1 VSESTPSPVSF
12 SLAVLVGDGW
22 EANLRC
28 LLSLAQRSN
37 GVRRETIV
45 VDDGSRDDTR
55 LALPRLDGL
64 RLLRNEQPV
73 GFARAAGQAVAA
85 AQGDVLLLLDRD
97 AEPGPGWL
105 PPLARLFED
114 PAVAAACPSE
124 ASGLGGAYLA
134 VRLSDLREAGGW
146 DEKAEAPADALLSK
160 LIAGG
165 KKVEVVASTA
175 MVMHPPAAAAAAP
188 RPRLSVVVPACDAA
202 ATLTPCLENILKNL
216 RPDDEIV
223 VADGGSRD
231 ETLRSAYAFASR
243 NPQVVRVVSAR
254 ATAGAAAAA
263 REGLKAAANELALLV
278 HPTVSA
284 PEGFV
289 DGILDL
295 LARNPGTQALGIE
308 VPRTGV
314 CVAGPSTLLRDLDA
328 QSFFQADGVALAE
341 AVSRAGAKLAFVP
354 ARG

>member
-28 LLSLAQRSN
+28 LLSLVQSSN

-64 RLLRNEQPV
+64 RLVRNEQPV
-73 GFARAAGQAVAA
+73 GFARAASQAAEV

-97 AEPGPGWL
+97 AEPSPGWL

-134 VRLSDLREAGGW
+134 VRLTDLRQAGGW
-146 DEKAEAPADALLSK
+146 DENAEAPADALLSK
-160 LIAGG
+160 LIAKGR
-165 KKVEVVASTA
+165 KVEVLPTTA
-175 MVMHPPAAAAAAP
+175 MVMHPPVAAPAAA
-188 RPRLSVVVPACDAA
+188 RPRLSVVVPACDSAS
-202 ATLTPCLENILKNL
+202 TLAPCLENILKNL

-223 VADGGSRD
+223 VAAGGSGD
-231 ETLRSAYAFASR
+231 ETLRSAYAFASK
-243 NPQVVRVVSAR
+243 NPQVVRVVSSGASS
-254 ATAGAAAAA
+254 GAAAAA
-263 REGLKAAANELALLV
+263 REGLKAARNELALLI

-295 LARNPGTQALGIE
+295 LARNPATQALGIE
-308 VPRTGV
+308 VPSAGV
-314 CVAGPSTLLRDLDA
+314 CVAGPSALLRDLDA

-341 AVSRAGAKLAFVP
+341 AVNRAGAKLAFVP
-354 ARG
+354 AG

>member
-1 VSESTPSPVSF
+1 MSESTPSPVSF

-28 LLSLAQRSN
+28 LLALALNSN

-45 VDDGSRDDTR
+45 VDDGTTDDTR
-55 LALPRLDGL
+55 LALPRLDGI
-64 RLLRNEQPV
+64 RLVRNERPV
-73 GFARAAGQAVAA
+73 GFARAAAQAAEAA
-85 AQGDVLLLLDRD
+85 KGDVLLLLDRD
-97 AEPGPGWL
+97 AEPKAGWL

-134 VRLSDLREAGGW
+134 VRMADLREAGGW
-146 DEKAEAPADALLSK
+146 DEKDEAPADALLAR
-160 LIAGG
+160 LQARGR
-165 KKVEVVASTA
+165 KVEVVAQTA
-175 MVMHPPAAAAAAP
+175 MVMHAPAAAAP

-202 ATLTPCLENILKNL
+202 STLTPCLESIKRSL

-223 VADGGSRD
+223 IADGGSRD
-231 ETLRSAYAFASR
+231 DTLRSAYAFASQ
-243 NPQVVRVVSAR
+243 NPRQVRVVSAR
-254 ATAGAAAAA
+254 TQSAAAAA
-263 REGLKAAANELALLV
+263 HEGLQAASNEVALLL

-295 LARNPGTQALGIE
+295 LAKNPATQALGIE
-308 VPRTGV
+308 VPKTGV
-314 CVAGPSTLLRDLDA
+314 CVAGPSALLRDLDA
-328 QSFFQADGVALAE
+328 QTFFQADGVALAE
-341 AVSRAGAKLAFVP
+341 AVSRAGARLAFVP
-354 ARG
+354 AGG

>member
-1 VSESTPSPVSF
+1 VSESTPSPVSI

-28 LLSLAQRSN
+28 LLSLAQSSN

-64 RLLRNEQPV
+64 RLVRNEQPV
-73 GFARAAGQAVAA
+73 GFACAARQAAEA

-97 AEPGPGWL
+97 AEPRPGWL

-114 PAVAAACPSE
+114 PGVAAACPSE

-134 VRLSDLREAGGW
+134 VRLSDLRQAGGW

-160 LIAGG
+160 LLAQG
-165 KKVEVVASTA
+165 KKVEVVASTS
-175 MVMHPPAAAAAAP
+175 MVMHPPAATGAAP

-202 ATLTPCLENILKNL
+202 ATLTPCLESILKNL

-231 ETLRSAYAFASR
+231 ETLRSAYSFASK

-254 ATAGAAAAA
+254 AQSGAAAAA
-263 REGLKAAANELALLV
+263 RAGLQAASNQVTLLI

-295 LARNPGTQALGIE
+295 LAKNAGTPALAIE

-314 CVAGPSTLLRDLDA
+314 CVAGPSALLRELDA
-328 QSFFQADGVALAE
+328 ESFFQADGVALAE
-341 AVSRAGAKLAFVP
+341 ALQRAGAKLAFVP
-354 ARG
+354 A